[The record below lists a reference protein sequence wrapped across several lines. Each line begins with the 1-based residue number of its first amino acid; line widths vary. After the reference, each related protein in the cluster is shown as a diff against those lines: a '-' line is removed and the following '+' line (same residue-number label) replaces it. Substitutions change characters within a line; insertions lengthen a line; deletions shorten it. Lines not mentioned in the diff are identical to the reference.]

1 MGIAAWCHNRDDLM
15 DIDPFLT
22 TFISMVTTQVLL
34 SAGGPLRQ
42 QSYQLLQLLLP
53 TWENRDCVEV
63 VLGGPADFPQLVVSC
78 LVYLFLFFLLLLTT
92 FPSSFELETQS
103 NSLPGRS

>member
-22 TFISMVTTQVLL
+22 TFISMVTTQLLL

-78 LVYLFLFFLLLLTT
+78 PGRFFFLSLFLFTS
-92 FPSSFELETQS
+92 SSFS
-103 NSLPGRS
+103 I

>member
-1 MGIAAWCHNRDDLM
+1 M

-53 TWENRDCVEV
+53 TWQNQDCVEV

-78 LVYLFLFFLLLLTT
+78 PDHLFFLFFFSLHILFLF
-92 FPSSFELETQS
+92 
-103 NSLPGRS
+103 G